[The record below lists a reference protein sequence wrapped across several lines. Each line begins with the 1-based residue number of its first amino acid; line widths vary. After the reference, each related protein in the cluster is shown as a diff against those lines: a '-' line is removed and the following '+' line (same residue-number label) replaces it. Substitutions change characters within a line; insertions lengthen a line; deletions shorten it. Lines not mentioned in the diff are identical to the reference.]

1 MTEVNRVLQNQAPGP
16 ELGGDAKASGSSL
29 GMKQYGGARAGG
41 RELGTEQGAAA
52 GGVWNWP
59 AEQCR
64 EVAGALELESRAGE
78 GTAKE
83 PELGA
88 GDQNWRQ
95 QGVQSWGES

>member
-1 MTEVNRVLQNQAPGP
+1 MEGP
-16 ELGGDAKASGSSL
+16 ELGGGNW
-29 GMKQYGGARAGG
+29 
-41 RELGTEQGAAA
+41 GTEQGAAA